1 MQNAKCKRGTFAGI
15 VCILNFAFCIAS
27 AHAQS
32 PVSVGARQ
40 LVMPFENAT
49 HEPRFN
55 WLAEGS
61 AVALTDDLTALGAQ
75 ALSRDD
81 RLRALDRLRVPSV
94 ATLSEATIIRIG
106 QVVGAAQVIVGSFDV
121 KGNVLTIR
129 ARAIRLDQTVKAVL
143 DADAFDV
150 LVAGGLDDRADDR
163 IEARRVATTGQ
174 NTKSLDG
181 DHRGR
186 VRRPGSGDLSLVAGG
201 HPG

>member
-1 MQNAKCKRGTFAGI
+1 MQNATCKRGTFASCI
-15 VCILNFAFCIAS
+15 VCILHCAFCIAS

-121 KGNVLTIR
+121 KG
-129 ARAIRLDQTVKAVL
+129 
-143 DADAFDV
+143 
-150 LVAGGLDDRADDR
+150 
-163 IEARRVATTGQ
+163 
-174 NTKSLDG
+174 
-181 DHRGR
+181 
-186 VRRPGSGDLSLVAGG
+186 
-201 HPG
+201 